1 MNQVL
6 SGVDIEIAAGNPQAI
21 GAYGRAAQGT
31 SIQDVTV
38 RCADC
43 AVGIQG
49 GAGSGGSHINVR
61 VEGGKLGLDL
71 AQSQPSPTITGV
83 TLINQ
88 TVTAISYG
96 SPGRQTLSVT
106 GARIQLAPSASGP
119 AISVVAQA
127 LSLVDSVI
135 EGHAHQVGIAVSSSS
150 NLFLQ
155 DVYFRG
161 FEKSVMMPDG
171 SILGP
176 SYAASG
182 SATWSHAKLVAGGR
196 QKADPEAGGP
206 AYTSPV
212 FKNGSAIDDYQVDF
226 ITTSNQKS
234 PPSVLTSRHVWDE
247 ATFPSWF
254 DNSACRAKD
263 FGAKGDLVTDD
274 TAALQKMLDSPK
286 CSALATLDSASGT
299 LCDPFATLVV
309 SCCKH
314 DRVTLY

>member
-1 MNQVL
+1 M
-6 SGVDIEIAAGNPQAI
+6 
-21 GAYGRAAQGT
+21 
-31 SIQDVTV
+31 
-38 RCADC
+38 
-43 AVGIQG
+43 
-49 GAGSGGSHINVR
+49 
-61 VEGGKLGLDL
+61 
-71 AQSQPSPTITGV
+71 

-88 TVTAISYG
+88 TVSAISYG
-96 SPGRQTLSVT
+96 NPGRQTLSVT

-119 AISVVAQA
+119 AINVVAQA
-127 LSLVDSVI
+127 LSLVDSII

-155 DVYFRG
+155 DVYLRG
-161 FEKSVMMPDG
+161 FEKSVVMPDG

-234 PPSVLTSRHVWDE
+234 PPSDLTSQHVWDE

-254 DNSACRAKD
+254 DSSACRAKD

-274 TAALQKMLDSPK
+274 TASLQKMLDSPK
-286 CSALATLDSASGT
+286 CSAHATLDSAS
-299 LCDPFATLVV
+299 D
-309 SCCKH
+309 
-314 DRVTLY
+314 

>member
-1 MNQVL
+1 M
-6 SGVDIEIAAGNPQAI
+6 
-21 GAYGRAAQGT
+21 
-31 SIQDVTV
+31 
-38 RCADC
+38 
-43 AVGIQG
+43 
-49 GAGSGGSHINVR
+49 
-61 VEGGKLGLDL
+61 
-71 AQSQPSPTITGV
+71 

-88 TVTAISYG
+88 TVSAISYG
-96 SPGRQTLSVT
+96 NPGRQTLSVT

-135 EGHAHQVGIAVSSSS
+135 EGHAHQVGVAVSSSS

-161 FEKSVMMPDG
+161 FEKSVVMPDG

-176 SYAASG
+176 SYAAASG
-182 SATWSHAKLVAGGR
+182 SATWSHAKLVAAGR

-212 FKNGSAIDDYQVDF
+212 FKNGSATGDYQVNF
-226 ITTSNQKS
+226 VTPSNQKA
-234 PPSVLTSRHVWDE
+234 PPSDLTSRHVWDE

-254 DNSACRAKD
+254 DSSACRAKD

-274 TAALQKMLDSPK
+274 TASLQKMLDSPE
-286 CSALATLDSASGT
+286 CSVLATLDSASET
-299 LCDPFATLVV
+299 LCDCPLCDTRRLWLQA
-309 SCCKH
+309 C
-314 DRVTLY
+314 